1 MLEVLKTFLTSIP
14 LTISIY
20 IFGIIIFNKG
30 KMTITFKDVIL
41 LFIACILQT
50 VDVMFLKGTE
60 KTIILMLIFALLLKL
75 TFNTG
80 YIKSIFSSILYSLL
94 TIIPELVVLGFV
106 TQVLNIPKEK
116 CYSTFA
122 GSILGNLS
130 VSIIMVGLIYL
141 LRKPLRKLFSY
152 RLTRNKKIVVLS
164 LLTLLTIAVFFY
176 SLIKDYRFSNN
187 YLHTY
192 C

>member
-30 KMTITFKDVIL
+30 KITITFKDVIL

-94 TIIPELVVLGFV
+94 TIIPELVVL
-106 TQVLNIPKEK
+106 
-116 CYSTFA
+116 
-122 GSILGNLS
+122 
-130 VSIIMVGLIYL
+130 
-141 LRKPLRKLFSY
+141 
-152 RLTRNKKIVVLS
+152 
-164 LLTLLTIAVFFY
+164 
-176 SLIKDYRFSNN
+176 
-187 YLHTY
+187 
-192 C
+192 